1 MYRLKT
7 SNQSYGG
14 IFRLKQSILILVAA
28 AAEAFTCVVA
38 VVVVYLF
45 VQILLLLLLLG
56 FLHVI
61 VQFPYSFLS
70 YLPLF
75 D

>member
-14 IFRLKQSILILVAA
+14 IFRLKQSILVLVAA

-45 VQILLLLLLLG
+45 VQILLLLLLG

>member
-14 IFRLKQSILILVAA
+14 FCFRLKQSILFLVAA

-56 FLHVI
+56 FFACNCSIPLL
-61 VQFPYSFLS
+61 LS